1 MVFNVIKYIILFIFI
16 SCSANVPSYQ
26 NDRVNP
32 NQGINNESTLGY
44 DPDKLKALLAKH
56 DESIKELETS
66 YSNIDKKIK
75 SLESLMEKSNS
86 DYSELKQVVKDF
98 KQAPDQT
105 SNKTINNDFLI
116 TLRSK
121 IKILEDKAF
130 YNDSLYFELINDLVM
145 IDNKISSLNSSYK
158 EMLELKTKGV
168 IKEIPPISDEE
179 YKAKYIEALSNY
191 QNGEWNKSLNKFTF
205 LIGSNMNHD
214 LADNCQYWIAEVYY
228 SRKDYKRAIVEFNNV
243 FTFPGTNKADDSYY
257 KLGLCFVNIGDE
269 ISALENFQKLIQYYP
284 ESEFTKKSVQYIQ
297 QLK

>member
-1 MVFNVIKYIILFIFI
+1 MIFNLVKYIILFIFV
-16 SCSANVPSYQ
+16 SCAALTPASQSSS
-26 NDRVNP
+26 
-32 NQGINNESTLGY
+32 NNSSERFNSEASLGY

-56 DESIKELETS
+56 DENIQNLEDS
-66 YSNIDKKIK
+66 LFDMDKIIRKLQDNLDKNDVQYNEILK
-75 SLESLMEKSNS
+75 HISENNQDNEKTDN
-86 DYSELKQVVKDF
+86 
-98 KQAPDQT
+98 
-105 SNKTINNDFLI
+105 NTINNDFVLK
-116 TLRSK
+116 LRNK

-191 QNGEWNKSLNKFTF
+191 QNGEWNKSLNNFSF
-205 LIGSNMNHD
+205 LIGSNINHD

-243 FTFPGTNKADDSYY
+243 FTFPGTNKADDAYY

-269 ISALENFQKLIQYYP
+269 ISALDNFQRLIQYYP
-284 ESEFTKKSVQYIQ
+284 ESEFTKKSLQYIQ